1 MSYSA
6 GRPPGVVRVMAGAA
20 GFVIAFAVVSA
31 VFLAGPVA
39 PAAAQG
45 YLRGSSPKDGGKISV
60 APSQVLLEFTQPIR
74 TTGYR
79 VVVLGPTRTIAYQQL
94 AAQITGDKLTQPLR
108 PLGPA
113 GEYLVEFRVVAA
125 DGLPLTG
132 ELRFTL
138 TKPGPA
144 EGGAAAQN
152 APYVTASTSVDDTRP
167 WEVWTAGTLAVLLVI
182 GAGLFGWRVTRDL
195 EGDS

>member
-1 MSYSA
+1 VAYGT
-6 GRPPGVVRVMAGAA
+6 GRLTGVISVTVGA
-20 GFVIAFAVVSA
+20 IAFAIVSA
-31 VFLAGPVA
+31 AFLVGATV
-39 PAAAQG
+39 PAAAQS
-45 YLRGSSPKDGGKISV
+45 YLRGSSPEDGGKIDV

-79 VVVLGPTRTIAYQQL
+79 IVVLGPTRTVTYQQL

-108 PLGPA
+108 PLGPP
-113 GEYLVEFRVVAA
+113 GEYQVEFRVVAA
-125 DGLPLTG
+125 DGLPMTG

-144 EGGAAAQN
+144 EGGAAARN
-152 APYVTASTSVDDTRP
+152 APYVTAATDVTDTRP

-182 GAGLFGWRVTRDL
+182 GAALFGWRVTRDL
-195 EGDS
+195 D